1 MNEHAVQL
9 MVHAHYMY
17 YTVVKSRYI
26 PPPTPTS
33 GPVKVLIILGATAL
47 TVLGVT
53 LVLQY
58 MRTRRQPEDTS
69 RVAQETN
76 PRAPSEMVVGT
87 SWGPRG
93 QGTLMAYI

>member
-1 MNEHAVQL
+1 M
-9 MVHAHYMY
+9 
-17 YTVVKSRYI
+17 
-26 PPPTPTS
+26 
-33 GPVKVLIILGATAL
+33 KVLIVVGATAL
-47 TVLGVT
+47 TALSVT
-53 LVLQY
+53 LVLHY
-58 MRTRRQPEDTS
+58 TRRQPEDTS

>member
-1 MNEHAVQL
+1 MTQCQYNS
-9 MVHAHYMY
+9 
-17 YTVVKSRYI
+17 KIKI

-33 GPVKVLIILGATAL
+33 GPVKVLIAMGATAL

-58 MRTRRQPEDTS
+58 SRRQPEDTS